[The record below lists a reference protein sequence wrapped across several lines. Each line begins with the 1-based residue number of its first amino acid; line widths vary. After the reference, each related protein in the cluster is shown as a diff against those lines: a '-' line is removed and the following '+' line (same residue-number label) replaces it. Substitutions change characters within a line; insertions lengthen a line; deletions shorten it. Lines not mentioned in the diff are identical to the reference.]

1 MRKIY
6 ALFLASSFSLWA
18 TDPCHKNHL
27 LPGET
32 AQGLGDQHQRVETVP
47 IRPNSQSEQFK
58 FDRERRI
65 KDILI
70 NREKISQALQQIE
83 VDPEKTI
90 REIIHQINAMEQLLK
105 GPHVEF
111 DLLGELV
118 KKLKLNYQLR
128 LELLKNTSSL
138 CSMTMMDVIHRWQQ
152 MEAAQQNR
160 WGGQIDHPEKEKNR
174 ADERQK
180 SLDLLFNLAAYN
192 MAFLDDDQNAG
203 SGNIFPVSLLQELYP
218 SSEENDLQTP

>member
-6 ALFLASSFSLWA
+6 ALFLVSSFSLWA
-18 TDPCHKNHL
+18 TDPYHKNHL
-27 LPGET
+27 LLDET
-32 AQGLGDQHQRVETVP
+32 AQGLGAEHQRIEVEP
-47 IRPNSQSEQFK
+47 HQPNSQSEQVK

-65 KDILI
+65 KNILI
-70 NREKISQALQQIE
+70 NREKIGQALQQIQ

-111 DLLGELV
+111 ELLGELV

-152 MEAAQQNR
+152 MEEAHQNR
-160 WGGQIDHPEKEKNR
+160 LGEQIDLEKEKNM

-180 SLDLLFNLAAYN
+180 SLDILFNLAVYN
-192 MAFLDDDQNAG
+192 MVFSDDDQNAG
-203 SGNIFPVSLLQELYP
+203 SWNTFPVGLLQELYQSP
-218 SSEENDLQTP
+218 KANDLQTP